1 MALVKFK
8 RGTNDKFKSI
18 TTEDGTFYI
27 ITDKEK
33 EKVKVYLGTTGNP
46 IPLGS
51 SESIVKVWTREIEG
65 DTKKFQLVFSDLNG
79 TETMVDLDKE
89 KFVRSAKLS
98 DDGKTLYLTLTDDTT
113 VDIDLTVL
121 TNATTVK
128 VTKDI
133 TVNLGSGNSVG
144 GFKNGDTISA
154 NTSIQDFITKLL
166 AKSVPPT
173 YTKPTLVLSNNGGTL
188 NGNYEV
194 GSKIT
199 PTIKAN
205 FTQNDAGALSS
216 IQFKKD
222 GTNVGTGTSYSG
234 TAFYLTESSVTYTA
248 TATYAEGPIKNDN
261 LGNPISTGHIAA
273 GSVNSGNYTFT
284 LYWQGYFAGSVTNTD
299 APTSA
304 TIRALGYKK
313 NAGYAAGTFDFTVA
327 AGAKQ
332 VIIAYPAD
340 KNGVSKVFNNTT
352 NTDITNVFSTPIT
365 VSVKD
370 ANNNLTKSYK
380 VWTYVP
386 DTAYTQNAE
395 LTVTLG

>member
-144 GFKNGDTISA
+144 GFKNGDTI
-154 NTSIQDFITKLL
+154 KL
-166 AKSVPPT
+166 
-173 YTKPTLVLSNNGGTL
+173 N
-188 NGNYEV
+188 
-194 GSKIT
+194 
-199 PTIKAN
+199 
-205 FTQNDAGALSS
+205 
-216 IQFKKD
+216 
-222 GTNVGTGTSYSG
+222 
-234 TAFYLTESSVTYTA
+234 
-248 TATYAEGPIKNDN
+248 
-261 LGNPISTGHIAA
+261 
-273 GSVNSGNYTFT
+273 
-284 LYWQGYFAGSVTNTD
+284 
-299 APTSA
+299 
-304 TIRALGYKK
+304 
-313 NAGYAAGTFDFTVA
+313 
-327 AGAKQ
+327 
-332 VIIAYPAD
+332 
-340 KNGVSKVFNNTT
+340 
-352 NTDITNVFSTPIT
+352 
-365 VSVKD
+365 
-370 ANNNLTKSYK
+370 
-380 VWTYVP
+380 
-386 DTAYTQNAE
+386 
-395 LTVTLG
+395 